1 MHVIL
6 RYRDKDGRVV
16 VSEWLNNLKDNR
28 ARARIAARLDR
39 LKAGNFGDCKPLRKG
54 VWELRINYGP
64 GYRVYYAIVEEA
76 VVLLLCC
83 GDKRTQ
89 EGDIE
94 KAVTFLADFRE
105 RVQS

>member
-54 VWELRINYGP
+54 VWELRIDYGP
-64 GYRVYYAIVEEA
+64 GDRVYYPIVEEA

-89 EGDIE
+89 EEPIE
-94 KAVTFLADFRE
+94 KAVSFLADFRE
-105 RVQS
+105 RVRS